1 MNSTQFLT
9 VLETDNLILREFTD
23 SDVDPLYAI
32 QGDRQHMRLTVWVE
46 SRQAC
51 EAGLRRY
58 ARNREMHGFAPWTVV
73 HRAEGRVIGWGGLGI
88 DPDAP
93 QWGPE
98 VSYFIHP
105 LYQGRGFATELV
117 LAALRHGFCDVGL
130 LRIGAFARPEN
141 LASVRVLEK
150 CGFAL
155 VQYEPALQRNRYEA
169 RREGW
174 ADGA

>member
-1 MNSTQFLT
+1 
-9 VLETDNLILREFTD
+9 VIETAHLILREFTD

-32 QGDRQHMRLTVWVE
+32 QGDRQYMRLTVWTE

-51 EAGLRRY
+51 ETGLRRY
-58 ARNREMHGFAPWTVV
+58 ARHREAHGFAPWTVV
-73 HRAEGRVIGWGGLGI
+73 HRAEDRVIGWGGLGI

-117 LAALRHGFCDVGL
+117 RAAMRHGFCDVRL
-130 LRIGAFARPEN
+130 HRIGAFARPEN
-141 LASVRVLEK
+141 LASARVLK
-150 CGFAL
+150 KGGFAL
-155 VQYEPALQRNRYEA
+155 VQYEPELERNRYEV
-169 RREGW
+169 RRQDW
-174 ADGA
+174 ADGV

>member
-1 MNSTQFLT
+1 M
-9 VLETDNLILREFTD
+9 VETAHLILREFTD
-23 SDVDPLYAI
+23 SDVDPLYEI
-32 QGDRQHMRLTVWVE
+32 QGDRHHMRLTVWAE

-58 ARNREMHGFAPWTVV
+58 ARNRVAHGFAPWTVV
-73 HRAEGRVIGWGGLGI
+73 HRAEGRVIGWGGLGV

-117 LAALRHGFCDVGL
+117 RAAMRHGFCDVRL
-130 LRIGAFARPEN
+130 HRISAFARPEN
-141 LASVRVLEK
+141 LASARVLEK

-155 VQYEPALQRNRYEA
+155 IQYEPGLERNRYEV
-169 RREGW
+169 RREDW
-174 ADGA
+174 ADGV